1 MKRVTQRQC
10 IVALL
15 KRRWTSPLEALQI
28 TGSLKLATRVSELR
42 QQGYIIADKW
52 APNRAYK
59 LYFLLKS
66 PGK

>member
-1 MKRVTQRQC
+1 MKTETQRQR
-10 IVALL
+10 IVKLL
-15 KRRWTSPLEALQI
+15 KQGWISPLKALKV

-59 LYFLLKS
+59 MYFLLKS
-66 PGK
+66 PGQ